1 MLSAWT
7 HDSYVEIDAETGV
20 RHAPFGDAPLG
31 FIVYTADGYMSVQ
44 LQARERAP
52 FSGDDP
58 YRGTPAEYAQAGR
71 TYLAYAGRFFV
82 DEATRAL
89 SHEMAVALFPNWLGQ
104 IQTRI
109 VEFPDDTLHLGMP
122 TPLQLNDAL
131 KHARLVWRR
140 ATPNG

>member
-1 MLSAWT
+1 M
-7 HDSYVEIDAETGV
+7 DARFV
-20 RHAPFGDAPLG
+20 RRDRRGN
-31 FIVYTADGYMSVQ
+31 
-44 LQARERAP
+44 RRAP
-52 FSGDDP
+52 RAVRRRAARLHCLYGRRLYVRAIAGARTRAVLRRRSV
-58 YRGTPAEYAQAGR
+58 RGTPAEYAQAGR

-104 IQTRI
+104 IQTRT